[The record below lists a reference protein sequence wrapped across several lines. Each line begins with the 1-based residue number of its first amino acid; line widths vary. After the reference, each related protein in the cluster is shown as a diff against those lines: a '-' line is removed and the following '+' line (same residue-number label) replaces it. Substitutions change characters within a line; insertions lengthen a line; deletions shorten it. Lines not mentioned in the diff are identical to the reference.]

1 MKLGRSILAIAAV
14 FMVVGLVLGLVIS
27 SKLGIESNGHA
38 DDAPMA
44 VKSAGGPS
52 EQSVNVL
59 AEYSRALVDVVSTVT
74 PSVVNISTS
83 RTVVRRGAGPGG
95 PGGPFNDPFLRR
107 FFGDE
112 FFRQFQEPREEQ
124 SNSLG
129 SGVIVDG
136 GYIITNNHVIKD
148 ADKITVTLSDKREF
162 EGKVIGT
169 DPKTDIAV
177 IKIETNGLPSI
188 KWGDSD
194 TLRVGE
200 VVIAVGSPYG
210 LNQTV
215 TTGIVSAKGRANVRI
230 ADYED
235 FIQTDAAINP
245 GNSGGPL
252 VNIKGELVGINTA
265 IFSTSGG
272 YQGIGFS
279 IPSNMVHVIMESLI
293 KYKKVVRGWLGVSIQ
308 SIDKELAKQFDLKEE
323 AGALVSDV
331 AADSPADKAGLK
343 RGDIIIEY
351 DGKKVADS
359 LTLRNMVAATVP
371 DTKVDVIVIREGKR
385 KTIGVKIGELPSD
398 AVASAGEYNNAL
410 SGIAVQDLTPE
421 IRKKLN
427 INKRVTGVIVTDAP
441 EGTSLKRGDVILEV
455 NRQPV
460 EDAEG
465 YDQLASQI
473 GAGEDVLLLIYRDG
487 GIFFMTLG
495 GE

>member
-14 FMVVGLVLGLVIS
+14 FMVVGLVLGLVLS

-38 DDAPMA
+38 DNAPMA
-44 VKSAGGPS
+44 VRTATAPS

-59 AEYSRALVDVVSTVT
+59 ADYSRALVDVVSTVT

-83 RTVVRRGAGPGG
+83 RTVVKRAPAG
-95 PGGPFNDPFLRR
+95 PGGPFNDPFFRR
-107 FFGDE
+107 FFGDD
-112 FFRQFQEPREEQ
+112 FMRQFQEPREEQ

-162 EGKVIGT
+162 EGTVVGS

-177 IKIETNGLPSI
+177 IKIEAKDLPAI

-194 TLRVGE
+194 GLKVGE

-252 VNIKGELVGINTA
+252 VNIRGELVGINTA

-308 SIDKELAKQFDLKEE
+308 SINKELAKQFDLKEE

-331 AADSPADKAGLK
+331 AADSPADKGGMK

-351 DGKKVADS
+351 DGKKVEDS
-359 LTLRNMVAATVP
+359 VSLRNMVAATAP
-371 DTKVDVIVIREGKR
+371 GTKADVVVLRDGKK
-385 KTIGVKIGELPSD
+385 KTLTVKIGELPSD
-398 AVASAGEYNNAL
+398 SVASAGEYNNAL

-427 INKRVTGVIVTDAP
+427 INKRVTGVIVTDATDESGLRATTGSP
-441 EGTSLKRGDVILEV
+441 LK
-455 NRQPV
+455 
-460 EDAEG
+460 
-465 YDQLASQI
+465 
-473 GAGEDVLLLIYRDG
+473 
-487 GIFFMTLG
+487 
-495 GE
+495 